1 MRDVSRQGSQAMSRL
16 NPLVFPLPSGL
27 RSTYSGIPENN
38 WLFDASSLGL
48 AGDHLVLWIAPADY
62 KADLPTVEVVSG
74 YSSNFVNPDGDTYQI
89 QATVRDSK
97 ESAEQILKELIRRSY
112 SGDTVTPI
120 TLYDYHRA
128 TNSSQYTARQGVM
141 WIEQHTGSF
150 RGSSQNLSQGFNVVF
165 KEI

>member
-1 MRDVSRQGSQAMSRL
+1 MSRL
-16 NPLVFPLPSGL
+16 NPLVFPLPSGVKN
-27 RSTYSGIPENN
+27 TYSGIPENN
-38 WLFDASSLGL
+38 WLFDVSSLGL
-48 AGDHLVLWIAPADY
+48 AGDHLVLWIAPDNY
-62 KADLPTVEVVSG
+62 KADLPTVEIVSG

-89 QATVRDSK
+89 QATIKDGK

-128 TNSSQYTARQGVM
+128 TIGANYTTRQGIL
-141 WIEQHTGSF
+141 WIEQPTGSF
-150 RGSSQNLSQGFNVVF
+150 RGSNQNLSQGFNVVF